1 MSERDDLVGAAG
13 VRSKRPVAFRQ
24 ADISRAVKGAQAA
37 GLSVA
42 SVQVD
47 RDGRIVIMTT
57 AKAAASGT
65 ADTAL
70 ARWVADHAR

>member
-1 MSERDDLVGAAG
+1 MTDDQLGASGA
-13 VRSKRPVAFRQ
+13 RARRPVAFRQ

-47 RDGRIVIMTT
+47 RDGRIVLTVT
-57 AKAAASGT
+57 QSTPTQSAPDA
-65 ADTAL
+65 AL
-70 ARWVADHAR
+70 AQWMARNAG